1 VVSKYDLQRQVFF
14 VAGDL
19 LYQSPR
25 SHRAPTKTKNMKNI
39 IIVFALVIAT
49 TSCSMF
55 KTITSNTT
63 IQPND
68 SFVLGDNI
76 HGEFSVKFKNVS
88 KNAVT
93 VYRTPNEGGKHSFV
107 TVQPNQTIKV
117 NVEPNT
123 ALAVENKSNDVASV
137 DLLVKGDTGL
147 SMGYKK

>member
-1 VVSKYDLQRQVFF
+1 
-14 VAGDL
+14 
-19 LYQSPR
+19 
-25 SHRAPTKTKNMKNI
+25 MKKLFAI
-39 IIVFALVIAT
+39 IAILIAT

-68 SFVLGDNI
+68 SFVLGNNM
-76 HGEFSVKFKNVS
+76 HGAFSVKFKNVS

-93 VYRTPNEGGKHSFV
+93 VYRAPIEGGKHSFV
-107 TVQPNQTIKV
+107 IVRPNETVKV
-117 NVEPNT
+117 HVEKNT
-123 ALAVENKSNDVASV
+123 ALVVENKSNEVASV

>member
-1 VVSKYDLQRQVFF
+1 MLNK
-14 VAGDL
+14 
-19 LYQSPR
+19 
-25 SHRAPTKTKNMKNI
+25 MKCRCGAKKFI
-39 IIVFALVIAT
+39 AIVTIVIAT

-55 KTITSNTT
+55 KTVTSNTT

-68 SFVLGDNI
+68 SFVLGDNV

-93 VYRTPNEGGKHSFV
+93 VYRAPNDGGKHSFV

-117 NVEPNT
+117 KVEPNT
-123 ALAVENKSNDVASV
+123 ALVVENSSNQVASV
-137 DLLVKGDTGL
+137 DLVVKGDTGL

>member
-1 VVSKYDLQRQVFF
+1 
-14 VAGDL
+14 
-19 LYQSPR
+19 
-25 SHRAPTKTKNMKNI
+25 MKKLI
-39 IIVFALVIAT
+39 AIVTIVIAT

-68 SFVLGDNI
+68 SFVLGDNV

-93 VYRTPNEGGKHSFV
+93 VYRAPNEGGKHSYV
-107 TVQPNQTIKV
+107 TVQPNETVKV

-123 ALAVENKSNDVASV
+123 ALVVENKSNDVASV

>member
-1 VVSKYDLQRQVFF
+1 VSKYDLQRPPFSI
-14 VAGDL
+14 GRDL
-19 LYQSPR
+19 LYHSQR
-25 SHRAPTKTKNMKNI
+25 SHRVSTKTKNMKNI
-39 IIVFALVIAT
+39 IIVFALVIAS

-68 SFVLGDNI
+68 SFVLGDNV

-93 VYRTPNEGGKHSFV
+93 VYRAPNKGGKHSFV
-107 TVQPNQTIKV
+107 TVQPNETIKV
-117 NVEPNT
+117 TVEPNT
-123 ALAVENKSNDVASV
+123 ALVVENKSNDVASV